1 MDGARDRAA
10 EHPCTAAAHVRQGLH
25 ISSRE
30 NEGTEIVFAI
40 PVRELLRR
48 PKQGFA
54 QEAKTREC
62 LVFAIPGFLFG

>member
-1 MDGARDRAA
+1 MVRGIGLRNIHARLQRMYG
-10 EHPCTAAAHVRQGLH
+10 RGLH